1 MQFNM
6 NHFWSIQDWLSEL
19 PEEDVG
25 QFTSYIMTKGTVFVV
40 ECEDEKLLHFMALRW
55 GELVDK

>member
-1 MQFNM
+1 M

-40 ECEDEKLLHFMALRW
+40 ECKDEKLLHFMALRW